1 LSVIKVTRLRDDDAN
16 MDSADTLPLFAGSVG
31 RAIEDGPLETKS
43 LTFIALPENTAVMQ
57 DAVEPW
63 PRVEDLNCLL
73 MELTADGIY
82 GMDAKGITTFVNPAI
97 AKMTGWTA
105 EELLGKPHHI
115 FADHVA
121 PDGAGSLRE
130 SLLASDA
137 TPRCHARKAAVWRGE
152 DAVFLRK
159 DGTIFPAAYTWASIL
174 QQGKLLGTVVV
185 FRDISIQRRR
195 ERWEKTRNEIFSAI
209 IGHHA
214 LSSTMQTIADA
225 FAAFHPSKSIAI
237 FLLLGEEF
245 HLEAEAGLPQRP
257 SRPRHS
263 TLDGSGALAAAGE
276 FATLGWHAVSGLAA
290 CPMFREIIESGV
302 RLSLVSPLISD
313 SGEVSGAVAVFDH
326 HSELVDDSARETVQS
341 VCDLARVAIEQ
352 QKFYEEV
359 VHRSH
364 YDRPTGLPNRLF
376 LKDRLR
382 QTLGVARL
390 QGKLVGVC
398 CLDLD
403 NFKQIND
410 TLGHELGDSFFK
422 SVSERLN
429 LSIRKIDLL
438 ARQSGD
444 EFILVLCELEEAS
457 DADRICNRLLRD
469 LKEPILV
476 EGYSLV
482 ISASVGIS
490 IFPQQGETVD
500 LLLRNA
506 DMALR
511 AAKRA
516 GVGQVRIYSPALGRQ
531 IQRATEMVE
540 ALVSAVAQDQFRM
553 AYQPICNM
561 DKEIVAFEALLRW
574 KHPKWGQISPLEF
587 IPIAETT
594 GLIVPMGD
602 WVIKEVCRQAMEW
615 DSDAL
620 PPVKIFANVSGVQ
633 LGRPDFASKI
643 ADALRQSGLAPS
655 RLELEI
661 TESWIISDLKG
672 AARKLQLLR
681 DLGIGIAI
689 DDFGTGYSMFNY
701 LQELP
706 LDTLKIDRSF
716 LRRFDASAAHP
727 STVRAITGLAHQLG
741 LKTVAEGVET
751 EDHVAELGESGCD
764 LMQGFFLARP
774 LKAYAAASL
783 LRKQQTAGAFLNLPT
798 QTPFAELSPADY
810 LAMHR

>member
-1 LSVIKVTRLRDDDAN
+1 

-31 RAIEDGPLETKS
+31 PAIGDGPLETKS
-43 LTFIALPENTAVMQ
+43 LTLIALPGNSAVMR

-105 EELLGKPHHI
+105 EELLGKPHHT
-115 FADHVA
+115 FADHVP
-121 PDGAGSLRE
+121 PDGASSLGE
-130 SLLASDA
+130 LLLASDV
-137 TPRCHARKAAVWRGE
+137 TPRCPARNAAVWRGE

-159 DGTIFPAAYTWASIL
+159 DGTIFPAAYTWTSIL
-174 QQGKLLGTVVV
+174 QQGKLLGTIVV

-225 FAAFHPSKSIAI
+225 FTAFHPSKSIAI

-257 SRPRHS
+257 SRPGHA
-263 TLDGSGALAAAGE
+263 TPDDQVSGVLAAPGD
-276 FATLGWHAVSGLAA
+276 FATLGRHAVSGLAA

-302 RLSLVSPLISD
+302 RLCLVSPLISG
-313 SGEVSGAVAVFDH
+313 SGEASGAVAVFDH
-326 HSELVDDSARETVQS
+326 HSDLVDDSARETIQG
-341 VCDLARVAIEQ
+341 VCDLACVAIEH

-376 LKDRLR
+376 LEGRLR

-403 NFKQIND
+403 HFKQIND

-422 SVSERLN
+422 AVSERLN

-438 ARQSGD
+438 ALQSGD

-476 EGYSLV
+476 EGHSLV

-490 IFPQQGETVD
+490 IFPQHGETVD

-516 GVGQVRIYSPALGRQ
+516 GVGLVQIYSPALGRQ

-540 ALVSAVAQDQFRM
+540 ALVNAVAQDQFRM

-561 DKEIVAFEALLRW
+561 SKEIVAFEALLRW

-587 IPIAETT
+587 IPIAENT

-615 DSDAL
+615 DSAAL

-643 ADALRQSGLAPS
+643 ADTLRQSGLAPN

-672 AARKLQLLR
+672 AAHKLQLLR

-689 DDFGTGYSMFNY
+689 DDFGTGYSTFNY

-716 LRRFDASAAHP
+716 LRRLDASATHP

-798 QTPFAELSPADY
+798 QTPFAEPSPAEY
-810 LAMHR
+810 LAMHK